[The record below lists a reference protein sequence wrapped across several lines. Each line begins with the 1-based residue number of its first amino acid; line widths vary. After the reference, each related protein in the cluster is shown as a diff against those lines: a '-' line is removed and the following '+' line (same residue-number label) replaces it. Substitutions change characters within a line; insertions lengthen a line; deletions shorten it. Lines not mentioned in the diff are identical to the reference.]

1 MTILVTPG
9 DKKGPFL
16 SGIILLTPFSTLSA
30 PPVFNLL
37 IPIFLWYHYT
47 MDFEEDNTLFD
58 EQKEEEERKKRARR
72 SYLTLIPCLIL
83 GFFLIG
89 LGAYLYFA
97 FTLPP
102 IKSLED
108 YRPPIVTKVLSDE
121 GEVVGEFCK
130 ERRIVVPMQQIPE
143 VLSQAFVA
151 AEDAKF
157 FQHKGISYL
166 SILRAMGRNILAGQ
180 ITQGGSTITQQT
192 VRSMV
197 LSRERT
203 VSRKVREFILAHRI
217 EKYLT
222 KEEILYIYLNQI
234 YLGHGNYGVEAAA
247 RDYFNKGVEEVTLAE
262 AALLAGLPQSPEN
275 YSPLKNFE
283 RSKMRQAYVLGRM
296 VEEGYITRQAADA
309 AYRAPLKI
317 QSRENTTLNIAPY
330 FTEYVRIYLQEKYGE
345 EALYTQGLQIHTTIN
360 VVNQKAAQEAMQAG
374 LTELDRRQGYRG
386 PEQVLK
392 SEEIDA
398 FCQEVAKKLAE
409 KPLTVGETYL
419 GVVTEIT
426 KDNKRVIVRIGDKTG
441 SIPFEQMRWARSP
454 DPEVDYTTAQLKNP
468 QQALKVGYVI
478 RAKVRAIPPKG
489 LLTLDLDQAPKVQG
503 ALISM
508 EIPTGFVRAMV
519 GGNNFLESQFNRAVQ
534 ARRQPGSAFK
544 PIIYAAALDKGFTPA
559 SVIIDSPVIYE
570 DALKE
575 ENWKP
580 KNYEDRFYGPTTL
593 RTALTY
599 SRNVVTIK
607 LMRDIGV
614 PYAIKYAQ
622 RLGIES
628 PLTED
633 LSLSLGSS
641 EVIPLEL
648 VRAYA
653 VFAARG
659 HLLHPI
665 FIRRVMDRD
674 GKILEENNPWQLE
687 ADLSK
692 KEGTIVEEDLKG
704 GTEGVCPQVISE
716 QSAYLMTS
724 LLQGV
729 VEEGTGR
736 RALSLGRP
744 CAGKTGTTNEYTDA
758 WFVGYTPDL
767 ITGVWVGFDEKKPL
781 GKFETGS
788 RTASPIWVACMQKA
802 LAERP
807 VRNFPIPA
815 GIVFAKIDRDTGLLA
830 SPSAKNVI
838 FECFKEGTQPTQYS
852 TEGSSGGSD
861 DFLKSDTIGQ
871 QGQPGPSKAG
881 P

>member
-1 MTILVTPG
+1 ML
-9 DKKGPFL
+9 
-16 SGIILLTPFSTLSA
+16 
-30 PPVFNLL
+30 
-37 IPIFLWYHYT
+37 LWYHYT

-58 EQKEEEERKKRARR
+58 EQRDEEERKRRARR
-72 SYLTLIPCLIL
+72 SYLMLIPCLIL
-83 GFFLIG
+83 AFFLIG
-89 LGAYLYFA
+89 LGAYLYFS

-108 YRPPIVTKVLSDE
+108 YKPPIITKVLSEE

-166 SILRAMGRNILAGQ
+166 SILRAIGRNILAGQ

-247 RDYFNKGVEEVTLAE
+247 RDYFDKGVEEITLAE

-283 RSKMRQAYVLGRM
+283 RSKVRQAYVLGRM
-296 VEEGYITRQAADA
+296 VEEGYITKQAADM
-309 AYRAPLKI
+309 AYRAPIKI

-345 EALYTQGLQIHTTIN
+345 EALYNQGLQIYTTLN
-360 VVNQKAAQEAMQAG
+360 VVNQKAAQEAMQTG

-392 SEEIDA
+392 NEEIDT
-398 FCQEVAKKLAE
+398 FCQDVAQKLTQ
-409 KPLTVGETYL
+409 KPLVVGETYV

-426 KDNKRVIVRIGDKTG
+426 KDNKRVMVRIGERTG
-441 SIPFEQMRWARSP
+441 SIPFETMRWARIP
-454 DPEVDYTTAQLKNP
+454 DPEVDYTSAQLKNP

-478 RAKVRAIPPKG
+478 RAKVRAMPPKG

-519 GGNNFLESQFNRAVQ
+519 GGNNFLESQFNRALQ

-570 DALKE
+570 DALKD

-593 RTALTY
+593 RTALTN

-614 PYAIKYAQ
+614 PYAITYAQ
-622 RLGIES
+622 RLGIGS

-653 VFAARG
+653 VFASRG

-665 FIRRVMDRD
+665 FIRKVVDRA
-674 GKILEENNPWQLE
+674 GTILEENNPWQLE
-687 ADLSK
+687 AELRK
-692 KEGTIVEEDLKG
+692 KEGTIVEEDLKAG
-704 GTEGVCPQVISE
+704 IEGVCPQVISE
-716 QSAYLMTS
+716 QSAYIMTS
-724 LLQGV
+724 LLKSV
-729 VEEGTGR
+729 VQEGTGW
-736 RALSLGRP
+736 RAKELGRP

-781 GKFETGS
+781 GRFETGS
-788 RTASPIWVACMQKA
+788 RAASPIWVGCMQKA
-802 LAERP
+802 VAGRQ
-807 VRNFPIPA
+807 VRNFPVPE

-830 SPSAKNVI
+830 SPGTKNVI

-871 QGQPGPSKAG
+871 QGQPSPSKAG

>member
-1 MTILVTPG
+1 VSKNGLFLVDLASKTPSI
-9 DKKGPFL
+9 PL
-16 SGIILLTPFSTLSA
+16 STLSA
-30 PPVFNLL
+30 SAAFELFILILL
-37 IPIFLWYHYT
+37 CYYYT
-47 MDFEEDNTLFD
+47 MDFPEDNTLFD
-58 EQKEEEERKKRARR
+58 EQKDAEERKKRARR
-72 SYLTLIPCLIL
+72 SYLMLVPCLIL
-83 GFFLIG
+83 GFLLIG
-89 LGAYLYFA
+89 LGAYLYFS

-108 YRPPIVTKVLSDE
+108 YKPPIITTVFSDE
-121 GEVVGEFCK
+121 GELVGEFCK
-130 ERRIVVPMQQIPE
+130 ERRILVPMQQIPE

-166 SILRAMGRNILAGQ
+166 SILRAVGRNILAGQ

-203 VSRKVREFILAHRI
+203 VSRKIREFILAHRI

-247 RDYFNKGVEEVTLAE
+247 RDYFAKGVEEITLAE

-283 RSKMRQAYVLGRM
+283 RSKARQAYVLGRM
-296 VEEGYITRQAADA
+296 VEEGYITQQAADA
-309 AYRAPLKI
+309 AYRAFLKI
-317 QSRENTTLNIAPY
+317 QSRENTFLNTAPY

-345 EALYTQGLQIHTTIN
+345 EALYTQGLQVHTTLN
-360 VVNQKAAQEAMQAG
+360 LVNQKAAQEAMRAG

-392 SEEIDA
+392 KEEIDA
-398 FCQEVAKKLAE
+398 FCREIAQKLTE

-419 GVVTEIT
+419 GVVTEIA
-426 KDNKRVIVRIGDKTG
+426 KDNKRVVVRIGDRTG
-441 SIPFEQMRWARSP
+441 YIPFEQMRWARSL

-489 LLTLDLDQAPKVQG
+489 LLTLDLDQDPKVQG
-503 ALISM
+503 ALISLA
-508 EIPTGFVRAMV
+508 IPTGYVRAMV
-519 GGNNFLESQFNRAVQ
+519 GGNNFLESQFNRALQ

-570 DALKE
+570 DALKDD
-575 ENWKP
+575 NWKP

-593 RTALTY
+593 RTALTN

-641 EVIPLEL
+641 EVTPLEL

-653 VFAARG
+653 VFVARG
-659 HLLHPI
+659 HLLKPI
-665 FIRRVMDRD
+665 FIRQVADRD
-674 GKILEENNPWQLE
+674 GNTLEENNPWPLE
-687 ADLSK
+687 ADLGK
-692 KEGTIVEEDLKG
+692 KEGTIIEEDLKSG
-704 GTEGVCPQVISE
+704 KEGVCPQVISE
-716 QSAYLMTS
+716 QSAYIMTS
-724 LLQGV
+724 LLKGV
-729 VEEGTGR
+729 VQEGTGW
-736 RALSLGRP
+736 RAKELGRP

-758 WFVGYTPDL
+758 WFIGYTPDL

-781 GKFETGS
+781 GRFETGS
-788 RTASPIWVACMQKA
+788 RAASPIWVSCMQRA
-802 LAERP
+802 VAGRS
-807 VRNFPIPA
+807 VRNFPIPE

-830 SPSAKNVI
+830 PPGAKDVI

-852 TEGSSGGSD
+852 TEGSSGGE
-861 DFLKSDTIGQ
+861 DFLKSDTISG
-871 QGQPGPSKAG
+871 KEEK
-881 P
+881 